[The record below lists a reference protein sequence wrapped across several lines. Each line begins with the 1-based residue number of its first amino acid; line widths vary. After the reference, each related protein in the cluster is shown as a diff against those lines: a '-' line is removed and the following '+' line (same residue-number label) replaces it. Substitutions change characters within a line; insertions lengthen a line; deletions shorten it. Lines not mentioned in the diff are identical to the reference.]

1 MMIWCVK
8 GGVPVLQGLNPI
20 VPVAGS
26 LLPGCRSVQGYT
38 TEVGATAAAML
49 DSPDGETVGG
59 VMFTQLDAGVLVA
72 ADAKG
77 LPPGGH
83 ASTISLHE
91 IGACTPDLAAA
102 GDHFNPGDARRGLV
116 HPKWKLG
123 RSVGPHGDD
132 LPNIYAAADGTARA
146 DFFTDAISLGAGAD
160 HSVFDANGSAIIVH
174 EKPGTYAAG
183 ESDTGARLACG
194 VIQRS

>member
-1 MMIWCVK
+1 M
-8 GGVPVLQGLNPI
+8 LQRLNPI
-20 VPVAGS
+20 VLVILIVPGIVLVAGF
-26 LLPGCRSVQGYT
+26 LLLGWRSVQGYT
-38 TEVGATAAAML
+38 PEVGATAAAML
-49 DSPDGETVGG
+49 ASPDGETLGV

-83 ASTISLHE
+83 AFTIHE
-91 IGACTPDLAAA
+91 IGACTPDFAAA
-102 GDHFNPGDARRGLV
+102 GDHFNPGDARRGLI
-116 HPKWKLG
+116 HPNWKPG
-123 RSVGPHGDD
+123 RSVGAHGGD

-160 HSVFDANGSAIIVH
+160 HSVFDANGSAIIIH
-174 EKPGTYAAG
+174 EKPGTYAEE

-194 VIQRS
+194 VIRRS